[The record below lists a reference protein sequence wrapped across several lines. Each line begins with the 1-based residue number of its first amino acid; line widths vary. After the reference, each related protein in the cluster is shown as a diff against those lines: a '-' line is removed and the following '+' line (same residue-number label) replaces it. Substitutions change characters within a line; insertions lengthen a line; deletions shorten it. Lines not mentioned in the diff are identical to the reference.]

1 MTWIRLDCSLTRH
14 PKVARFAKAM
24 NIGRH
29 EAIGMLVDL
38 WTWAVDYCDGDG
50 DLSKYS
56 SDELLTALGVGQ
68 QAALIQVDMIEALL
82 TAGLLDRHGK
92 RLTLHDWDEHQ
103 GQLVAQREAN
113 RERQRRYSERRK
125 AKKPLANALPN
136 ADSPLANASPNADL
150 TPNNGATNERTNVT
164 NETNER
170 TVRPADKHDDYKVLE
185 FEALVPITEGDCKRY
200 RELFPAVDLDIELE
214 KMFVF
219 LQSAAPSKR
228 PKASLPRF
236 ALNWLQRAS
245 KDAEKDKPV
254 SDREQRRLE
263 QRNKETQA
271 QLEALANTKRAST
284 ATIREAR
291 KDMAQVFDPR
301 KWKQGRDRK
310 AASE

>member
-1 MTWIRLDCSLTRH
+1 MTWIRLDCSLSRH
-14 PKVARFAKAM
+14 PKVARFAKGM
-24 NIGRH
+24 GIGRH
-29 EAIGMLVDL
+29 EAIGILVDL

-56 SDELLTALGVGQ
+56 SEEILTALGVDQ
-68 QAALIQVDMIEALL
+68 QAALIQVDLIEALL
-82 TAGLLDRHGK
+82 TAGLLDRRGK
-92 RLTLHDWDEHQ
+92 QLTLHDWDEHQ

-113 RERQRRYSERRK
+113 RERQRRYRQKRK
-125 AKKPLANALPN
+125 GDMGDTVTPSDATVTVT
-136 ADSPLANASPNADL
+136 SPLP
-150 TPNNGATNERTNVT
+150 NGATNERTNVRT
-164 NETNER
+164 YER
-170 TVRPADKHDDYKVLE
+170 TARPADKHDDYKILE
-185 FEALVPITEGDCKRY
+185 FEELQPITEGDCKRY

-245 KDAEKDKPV
+245 KDAEKDKPI

>member
-1 MTWIRLDCSLTRH
+1 MTWIRLDCSLSRH
-14 PKVARFAKAM
+14 PKVARLARSM

-29 EAIGMLVDL
+29 EAIGILVDL

-56 SDELLTALGVGQ
+56 SEEILTALGVDQ
-68 QAALIQVDMIEALL
+68 QAALIQVDLIEALL
-82 TAGLLDRHGK
+82 TAGLLDRRGK
-92 RLTLHDWDEHQ
+92 QLTLHDWDEHQ

-113 RERQRRYSERRK
+113 RERQRRYRQKRK
-125 AKKPLANALPN
+125 GDMGDTVTPSDATVTVT
-136 ADSPLANASPNADL
+136 SPLP
-150 TPNNGATNERTNVT
+150 NGATNERTNVRT
-164 NETNER
+164 DER
-170 TVRPADKHDDYKVLE
+170 TARPADKHDDYKILE
-185 FEALVPITEGDCKRY
+185 FEELQPITEGDCKRY

-245 KDAEKDKPV
+245 KDAEKDKPI

>member
-14 PKVARFAKAM
+14 PKVARFAKTM
-24 NIGRH
+24 GIGRH
-29 EAIGMLVDL
+29 EAIGILVDL

-50 DLSKYS
+50 DVSKYTGE
-56 SDELLTALGVGQ
+56 ELLTALGVGQ

-82 TAGLLDRHGK
+82 TAGLLDRRGK

-103 GQLVAQREAN
+103 GQLVAQREKN
-113 RERQRRYSERRK
+113 RERQRRYAERRK
-125 AKKPLANALPN
+125 EGKPLAEVFEA
-136 ADSPLANASPNADL
+136 LANESPNADL
-150 TPNNGATNERTNVT
+150 TPTNGATNVRTNVT

-185 FEALVPITEGDCKRY
+185 FEGLVPITEGDCKRY

-214 KMFVF
+214 KIYVY
-219 LQSAAPSKR
+219 LQSAPPSKR

-236 ALNWLQRAS
+236 TMNWLQRAN
-245 KDAEKDKPV
+245 KDAEKDKPIA
-254 SDREQRRLE
+254 DREQRRLD
-263 QRNKETQA
+263 QRNTETQA
-271 QLEALANTKRAST
+271 QMEALADSKRAST

-291 KDMAQVFDPR
+291 KDMAEVFEKS
-301 KWKQGRDRK
+301 KWKRNRANRR

>member
-24 NIGRH
+24 GIGRH
-29 EAIGMLVDL
+29 EAIGILVDL

-56 SDELLTALGVGQ
+56 SDEILTALGVGQ
-68 QAALIQVDMIEALL
+68 QAALIQVDMVEALL
-82 TAGLLDRHGK
+82 TAGLLDRRGK

-113 RERQRRYSERRK
+113 RERQRRYRQ
-125 AKKPLANALPN
+125 KKKG
-136 ADSPLANASPNADL
+136 DVGDTV
-150 TPNNGATNERTNVT
+150 TPNNARGNAPVTPDNGATYGRTNVT
-164 NETNER
+164 NETDGR
-170 TVRPADKHDDYKVLE
+170 TVRPADKQDDYKVLE
-185 FEALVPITEGDCKRY
+185 FEELVPITEGDCKRY

-219 LQSAAPSKR
+219 LQSAPPSKR

-245 KDAEKDKPV
+245 KDAEKDQPI
-254 SDREQRRLE
+254 SDKEERRQAQRAL
-263 QRNKETQA
+263 ETQA
-271 QLEALANTKRAST
+271 QLEALADTKRASM

-291 KDMAQVFDPR
+291 KDMAQIFDKR
-301 KWKQGRDRK
+301 KYRADKQKKG
-310 AASE
+310 AAQ

>member
-24 NIGRH
+24 GIGRH
-29 EAIGMLVDL
+29 EAIGILVDL

-56 SDELLTALGVGQ
+56 SDEILTALGVGQ
-68 QAALIQVDMIEALL
+68 QAALIQVDMVEALL
-82 TAGLLDRHGK
+82 TAGLLDRRGK

-113 RERQRRYSERRK
+113 RERQRRYRQ
-125 AKKPLANALPN
+125 KKKGDVGDTVTPGNGGGNAPV
-136 ADSPLANASPNADL
+136 
-150 TPNNGATNERTNVT
+150 TPDNGATYGRTNVT
-164 NETNER
+164 NETYGR
-170 TVRPADKHDDYKVLE
+170 TVRPADKQDDYKVLE
-185 FEALVPITEGDCKRY
+185 FEELVPITEGDCKRY

-219 LQSAAPSKR
+219 LQSAPPSKR

-245 KDAEKDKPV
+245 KDATEDQPVAVARDDPQSIRRRVQEQETFEKMADAMRAK
-254 SDREQRRLE
+254 RRD
-263 QRNKETQA
+263 
-271 QLEALANTKRAST
+271 
-284 ATIREAR
+284 AT
-291 KDMAQVFDPR
+291 
-301 KWKQGRDRK
+301 
-310 AASE
+310 